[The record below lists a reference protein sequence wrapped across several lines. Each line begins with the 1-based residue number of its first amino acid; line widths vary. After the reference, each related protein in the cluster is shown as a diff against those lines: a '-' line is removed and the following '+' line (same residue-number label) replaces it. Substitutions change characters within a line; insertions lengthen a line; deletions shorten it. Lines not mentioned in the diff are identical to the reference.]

1 MRPCSWSFPYTPH
14 PNTGQT
20 KLDPLVWFCT
30 REEKKSANINSMF
43 WCCNQFEI
51 NMFISLVLLSSVG
64 LAQSRFKFLHR
75 VSINI
80 SKPCLLQHLTARMTA
95 LVDGWVGDDAAQQH
109 HLLIAVHH
117 ASPYCRLSH
126 MPMAVE
132 GTRWSYLVI

>member
-80 SKPCLLQHLTARMTA
+80 SKPCLLQHLYRTHEG
-95 LVDGWVGDDAAQQH
+95 VGGWLDDAAQQH

-126 MPMAVE
+126 MPMAVK
-132 GTRWSYLVI
+132 GARWLYLVI